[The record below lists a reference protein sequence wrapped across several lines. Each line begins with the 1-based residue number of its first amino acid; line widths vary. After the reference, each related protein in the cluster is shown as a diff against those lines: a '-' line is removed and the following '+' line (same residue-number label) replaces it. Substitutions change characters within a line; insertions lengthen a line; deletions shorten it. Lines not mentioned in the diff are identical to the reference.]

1 MKLEIRL
8 YRAGSAQGRY
18 VVKAKG
24 SIIAILSWAD
34 TCGRLS
40 GWSPFA
46 YVPVDP
52 YGNGLFCFK
61 GNRGIP
67 AGATHV
73 HMRCV
78 ASDFSRSEEMLT
90 EIPKQFIPLPAEEK
104 NWEEF
109 TVLSDMH
116 LVSKTWRIR
125 RALQMAE
132 CDAVFLVGDLVNDGT
147 TEQFSE
153 LIKCIDDAAGEKAV
167 FPVIGNHDIIHPAYS
182 GNESG
187 IRNYAA
193 FHDFMMDKLRQR
205 GIRLDSNRDD
215 MAYAAALGNIDV
227 IGIQCVISG
236 RKFLFPE
243 GRQLDW
249 LEKQLEIRK
258 DAAWRLILCHAPLLA
273 HNPNRNEGNP
283 YLDRNRRLQ
292 EIIEHSGNI
301 IFVSGHTHISP
312 NVEGGCVEY
321 DSERNII
328 YLNGGSVVTTSM
340 GNESGLMDP
349 GWADGCVSRIRI
361 SDTEIEIGMRSVTDG
376 SWFPR
381 GYYRFQRMKGR

>member
-34 TCGRLS
+34 TCGRLP

-67 AGATHV
+67 ARATHV

-78 ASDFSRSEEMLT
+78 ASDFSRSEEMLA
-90 EIPKQFIPLPAEEK
+90 EIPKQFIPVPAEEK

-132 CDAVFLVGDLVNDGT
+132 CDAVFLVGDSVNDGT

-153 LIKCIDDAAGEKAV
+153 LIKCIDDAAGEKTV
-167 FPVIGNHDIIHPAYS
+167 FPEP
-182 GNESG
+182 
-187 IRNYAA
+187 
-193 FHDFMMDKLRQR
+193 
-205 GIRLDSNRDD
+205 
-215 MAYAAALGNIDV
+215 
-227 IGIQCVISG
+227 
-236 RKFLFPE
+236 
-243 GRQLDW
+243 
-249 LEKQLEIRK
+249 
-258 DAAWRLILCHAPLLA
+258 
-273 HNPNRNEGNP
+273 
-283 YLDRNRRLQ
+283 
-292 EIIEHSGNI
+292 
-301 IFVSGHTHISP
+301 
-312 NVEGGCVEY
+312 
-321 DSERNII
+321 
-328 YLNGGSVVTTSM
+328 
-340 GNESGLMDP
+340 
-349 GWADGCVSRIRI
+349 
-361 SDTEIEIGMRSVTDG
+361 
-376 SWFPR
+376 
-381 GYYRFQRMKGR
+381 